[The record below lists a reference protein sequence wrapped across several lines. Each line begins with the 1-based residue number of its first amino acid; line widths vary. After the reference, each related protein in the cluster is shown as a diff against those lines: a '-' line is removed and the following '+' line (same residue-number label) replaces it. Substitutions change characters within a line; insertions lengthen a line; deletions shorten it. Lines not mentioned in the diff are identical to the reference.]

1 MAKYVILDTET
12 TGTGEM
18 DRIIQLGY
26 IVLGKPSESVEVF
39 NEFCSSEAQISLGA
53 METHNITPEMIEN
66 KPKCTDTQAYKR
78 LIELNTDENYMIIH
92 NAPFDLGM
100 LEKEGFK
107 NEMQLIDTLRCAK
120 HLFKDEE
127 FHRLQYLRYSL
138 GLYKQEQEEAQKLGI
153 EIKAH
158 DAIGDVLILKLFMSA
173 LTTKIKQTY
182 PNENLIQKLVE
193 LTKEPVYLNKPLRF
207 GKNKGK
213 TIEELAVS
221 DRGYLEWMQSNMD
234 LDEDM
239 QYTLKRAL
247 QENA

>member
-1 MAKYVILDTET
+1 MAKYIILDTET
-12 TGTGEM
+12 TGTDEQ

-26 IVLGKPSESVEVF
+26 FVLGKPSESVEVQ
-39 NEFCSSEAQISLGA
+39 NEFCSTDVEIKLGA
-53 METHNITPEMIEN
+53 METHHITPDMIEG
-66 KPKCTDTQAYKR
+66 KPVCTDMQAYKR
-78 LIELNTDENYMIIH
+78 LVELNSDDNYLIIH

-107 NEMQLIDTLRCAK
+107 NQMQLIDTLRCAK
-120 HLFKDEE
+120 HLYTEEE

-138 GLYKQEQEEAQKLGI
+138 GLYKLEKEEARRLGV

-173 LTTKIKQTY
+173 LTKKVKAMH
-182 PNENLIQKLVE
+182 PNENPMHKLVE
-193 LTKEPVYLNKPLRF
+193 LTKQPVYLNKPLRF

-213 TIEELAVS
+213 TIEDLVIS
-221 DRGYLEWMQSNMD
+221 DKGYIDWMRKNMD

-239 QYTLKRAL
+239 QYTIKRAL
-247 QENA
+247 GEV